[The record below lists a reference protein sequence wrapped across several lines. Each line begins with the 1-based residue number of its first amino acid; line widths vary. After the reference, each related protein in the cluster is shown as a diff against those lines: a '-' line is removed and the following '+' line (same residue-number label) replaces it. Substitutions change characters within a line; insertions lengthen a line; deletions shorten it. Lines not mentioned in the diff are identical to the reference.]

1 MCEAAIQQIVC
12 RAVVSERFRDR
23 LLGAERE
30 EVLRN
35 SDLDKREREAFLA
48 IPAETIEEFAAGVER
63 VVRGWK
69 QGTNRI
75 PCREILP
82 MQSLVPMVPY
92 NREG

>member
-1 MCEAAIQQIVC
+1 MCETAIHQIVC

-30 EVLRN
+30 EVLRTA
-35 SDLDKREREAFLA
+35 DLDPREREAFLS

-63 VVRGWK
+63 VLRGWR

-75 PCREILP
+75 HCREILP
-82 MQSLVPMVPY
+82 VHRCIPMIEPR
-92 NREG
+92 REG